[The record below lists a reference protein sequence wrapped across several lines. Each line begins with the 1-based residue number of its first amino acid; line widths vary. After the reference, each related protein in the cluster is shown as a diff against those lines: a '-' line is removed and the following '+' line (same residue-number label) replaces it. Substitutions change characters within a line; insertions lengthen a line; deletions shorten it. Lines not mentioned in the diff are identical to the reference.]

1 MKSQA
6 TRNCILEQQE
16 LARKRRIEA
25 LFCIP
30 LGLLIVITYAG
41 LAIALFG
48 K

>member
-6 TRNCILEQQE
+6 TRNCILEQQA

-30 LGLLIVITYAG
+30 LGLLIAFTYAD

-48 K
+48 Q